1 MLRSLLVFI
10 LIFAALP
17 VAVAKPHVGVL
28 VWSWI
33 SYMNPHRLTYGMA
46 YNFNFLDY
54 VAAVTFVGLLFTR
67 ERKTLPNHPIVYL
80 LIAYFVWVTITSLF
94 AVYQELAWA
103 KWIKFFKIILFTF
116 ITMMLM
122 QSRGRMEALIWVI
135 VLSLGFFTSK
145 GGLFTILTGGA
156 HRVWGPPGTAYT
168 DNNEFALAT
177 VMLIPLLRYLQTQ
190 TENKLLRWTLF
201 GMIFL
206 SMFAIF
212 GTQSRGGLVAIAAML
227 IFLIYKARKLM
238 FGMFA
243 LGLAVIIGYFVMPES
258 WRERMATIQ
267 NYEQDASARGRL
279 DMWKFAIDVA
289 NDSPIVGGGFDVFY
303 HEGYRAAYLPEG
315 VEGRAAHSI
324 YFEVLGEHGYVGLIL
339 FFLIGITAFFTCGA
353 IVDRCKIH
361 DELRWARELAAM
373 LQVSIV
379 GYASAGAF
387 LTIATFDL
395 YYHLV
400 AITAILRVMVDKQLK
415 ALEVRNQ
422 TETGAESRRFRPQR
436 PNPAAIRK
444 S

>member
-46 YNFNFLDY
+46 YGFNFLDY
-54 VAAVTFVGLLFTR
+54 VAAFTLVGLLFTR
-67 ERKTLPNHPIVYL
+67 ERKSLPNHPLVYL
-80 LIAYFVWVTITSLF
+80 LIAYFVWVTITTVF
-94 AVYQELAWA
+94 AVYPDLAWE
-103 KWIKFFKIILFTF
+103 KWVKVLKILLFTF

-122 QSRGRMEALIWVI
+122 QSKGRMESLIWVI
-135 VLSLGFFTSK
+135 VLSLGFFTTK

-156 HRVWGPPGTAYT
+156 YRVWGPPGTTYS

-177 VMLIPLLRYLQTQ
+177 VMLIPLIRYLHTQ
-190 TENKLLRWTLF
+190 VESKILRWTLL
-201 GMIFL
+201 GMIVCGI
-206 SMFAIF
+206 FAIF

-238 FGMFA
+238 FGLSA
-243 LGLAVIIGYFVMPES
+243 LVLAVIVGYFVMPDS
-258 WRERMATIQ
+258 WRERMSTIE

-339 FFLIGITAFFTCGA
+339 FLLIGMTSFFTCSA
-353 IVDRCKIH
+353 IIDRCKIH

-400 AITAILRVMVDKQLK
+400 AMTAILRVMVDKQLK
-415 ALEVRNQ
+415 AMDVPWQPEKPVGKRRFKPKRP
-422 TETGAESRRFRPQR
+422 TGAVVG
-436 PNPAAIRK
+436 K